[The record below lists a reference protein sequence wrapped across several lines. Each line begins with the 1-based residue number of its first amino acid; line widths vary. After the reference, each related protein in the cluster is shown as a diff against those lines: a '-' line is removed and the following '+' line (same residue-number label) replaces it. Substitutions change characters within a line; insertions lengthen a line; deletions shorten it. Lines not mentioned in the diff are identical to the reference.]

1 MWLVF
6 NAGFEMLMALS
17 YGSQPNLLPQ
27 QYPPPPLLPKPGRDN
42 ARLQKLLK
50 KNAKKKVGS
59 SSQTPIPFRSNLS
72 PVNEASPDLEH
83 SDHST
88 PPRTPETPL
97 FSRTLDSQ
105 YSSSSPFYRHST
117 SPYLYPANSSHY
129 SSTPTLSAQSYS
141 YPARSLEHQIA
152 PLYTCSSILFDD
164 DSEQATD
171 SDPDTSFE
179 IAFSQTL
186 QSSSSREGT
195 THGTFSERQ
204 TYQASVQIQAPP
216 LAPVQPPAPNLTSA
230 CAPGYQTQ
238 PSISQVPVSQS
249 NREGYKSVAPA
260 PITQTALTHNH
271 VMETAGSH
279 FKTSTMEKIAA
290 FPQTR
295 IYTPKTSFYEIS
307 KPPIQDSWSCGSTF
321 QGEVPFNA
329 KNPVIDVKQNS
340 GMLSEAQTP
349 SSQINTYVSSVTG
362 AKRPILEAS
371 ADNQHLFEF
380 NSTLSTTMVS
390 TENQKWPIPQNHRL
404 QPPSSTSVK
413 AQSAAVD
420 HDDALKK
427 IAVDKIRNSI
437 PNGVVFTT
445 GLKPFISNA
454 YSEECLTPK
463 IYKCEVSL
471 SKSLAEASKSSSR
484 ACEVLTSTV
493 PQEYPMTKTETSET
507 CIMIPAKAVPTD
519 ISPETSMPVLS
530 RNYQTPSTPVY
541 WSPRPPARFVG
552 NQRPSQ
558 NDTNISKRKSTYYGL
573 TPTEYAAYG
582 GIKVNSHGD
591 PSVSKPEVPE
601 EFKNMTCK
609 NYMSKS
615 PTQEKFR
622 IISDFNADKS
632 SEALQTSVAAL
643 PSQILMT
650 NQTKVQIS
658 DKTEIQTISN
668 STLEIPVQILKE
680 KETIP
685 GVKPMPLALNPEDTM
700 YHGLQTTP
708 LRMAI
713 NPTAVAEAPRQLNS
727 GSTDITTPP
736 FTAEGKKM
744 PTYPF
749 PLVQSN
755 IPNSDI
761 TGLLTKNLSVQN
773 IPQQMVQSENAHRSI
788 YPTESFNPASMKA
801 LQLQVSTNQEQKT
814 MSCLSKCSLETHQTY
829 SAVTD
834 STTTINTGNE
844 LCNIMNTKNESFN
857 KLTTNSTNVTDSRMP
872 SADTRSYTKDPPDIK
887 STALSK
893 PEETKSI
900 AHSRLGASIFTAPSK
915 TEISRPRA
923 SCMSNADSPDVLP
936 KSNMFNPPTPAKTD
950 IFNTTSH
957 SKPEASQLANTFKSD
972 ISNPVVYSKSEA
984 NKTAV
989 LINPNSTPSSLKPI
1003 TKINQTPEET
1013 KGQQIQKHDIN
1024 VQSIPSPSNKTNR
1037 SSKAPSEAQI
1047 FSPAPNTEAPVT
1059 HLAINKSSKLD
1070 NGKEGLIPL
1079 STNMKEPNSPTDL
1092 ASDLQDSNKTKIDFK
1107 ATAKVTV
1114 ESKLSNSTT
1123 QQRNLKEMI
1132 KPSNNV
1138 HQDTKSNMESVETK
1152 SVKSDTQKPLPSS
1165 NMKSLRKAPSAE
1177 NSLAAM
1183 LLKAA
1188 KSLPL
1193 SSSEESSAKSQTQAK
1208 ASNLDVKPQ
1217 HAQDSK
1223 VDFVTDAKVK
1233 VLKSDTSKPQ
1243 KCSKDSLVTERKN
1256 EAVATE
1262 HGKFKETLSEPT
1274 PDDQKRQND
1283 EPKGAQKLKGLK
1295 AKLSGWT
1302 RLKKHMVVEPEAPSF
1317 PESEVEKNAQKA
1329 DIKISGKDKSG
1340 GAKEESSGGQDVVK
1354 KKDEPRATKMWDAV
1368 LFHMFATK
1376 ENIMKQ
1382 IHSNK
1387 TEDEQKK
1394 IENDGQLVPSF
1405 VHRLPILLYSPRF
1418 DARKLKEAAAKPLN
1432 KIATTFERGLLHR
1445 KQKGE
1450 EPKDFNRTAKGFGA
1464 STEKTADV

>member
-1 MWLVF
+1 MWLVV

-50 KNAKKKVGS
+50 KSSKKKVVS

-97 FSRTLDSQ
+97 FSRTLDFQ
-105 YSSSSPFYRHST
+105 YSSSSPFYHHSI
-117 SPYLYPANSSHY
+117 SPYLYPPNSSHY
-129 SSTPTLSAQSYS
+129 SSMPTLSAQSYS

-164 DSEQATD
+164 DSEQAPD
-171 SDPDTSFE
+171 ADPDTSFE

-186 QSSSSREGT
+186 QSSASRPGT
-195 THGTFSERQ
+195 THGTFGERQ

-249 NREGYKSVAPA
+249 NREGYKNFAPA
-260 PITQTALTHNH
+260 PITHTPLTHNH
-271 VMETAGSH
+271 IMETAGSH
-279 FKTSTMEKIAA
+279 FKTSTIEKIAA

-307 KPPIQDSWSCGSTF
+307 KPPNQDSWTCSSTF
-321 QGEVPFNA
+321 QGELPFNA
-329 KNPVIDVKQNS
+329 KNQVIDVQGQNS

-349 SSQINTYVSSVTG
+349 SSQINTYVSPVTG
-362 AKRPILEAS
+362 AKRPVLEAS
-371 ADNQHLFEF
+371 AANQPLFAF
-380 NSTLSTTMVS
+380 NSTLSTTMAS
-390 TENQKWPIPQNHRL
+390 KENQKGPIPQNQWL

-427 IAVDKIRNSI
+427 VAVDKIRNSI

-463 IYKCEVSL
+463 ISKCEVSL
-471 SKSLAEASKSSSR
+471 SKTLAEASKSSSR
-484 ACEVLTSTV
+484 ACEILTSTV

-507 CIMIPAKAVPTD
+507 CIMTPAKAVPTD
-519 ISPETSMPVLS
+519 ISQETSMPVLS
-530 RNYQTPSTPVY
+530 RNYQTPSTPIY

-558 NDTNISKRKSTYYGL
+558 NDTNILKRKSTYYGL
-573 TPTEYAAYG
+573 TPAEYAAYG

-591 PSVSKPEVPE
+591 PSVSKPEEPE
-601 EFKNMTCK
+601 EFKNMTCM

-615 PTQEKFR
+615 PTQEKFS
-622 IISDFNADKS
+622 IISDFSAEKS
-632 SEALQTSVAAL
+632 SEALQSSVAAL

-650 NQTKVQIS
+650 NQTKVQVT
-658 DKTEIQTISN
+658 DKTEIPTTSN
-668 STLEIPVQILKE
+668 STLEIPVQILK
-680 KETIP
+680 KTETIP
-685 GVKPMPLALNPEDTM
+685 GVKPIALALNSEDTM

-708 LRMAI
+708 LRMSI
-713 NPTAVAEAPRQLNS
+713 NPTALAEAPRQLNS

-736 FTAEGKKM
+736 FTAEGKK
-744 PTYPF
+744 TYSF

-761 TGLLTKNLSVQN
+761 TGLLTKFLSVQN
-773 IPQQMVQSENAHRSI
+773 ISQQMVHSENAHRSI
-788 YPTESFNPASMKA
+788 YPTESFNPASVKA
-801 LQLQVSTNQEQKT
+801 MQIQVSTNQDQKT
-814 MSCLSKCSLETHQTY
+814 MSCLSKCSLETHRTY
-829 SAVTD
+829 SAVTG
-834 STTTINTGNE
+834 STNTTINTGNH
-844 LCNIMNTKNESFN
+844 NIMNTKSESFN

-872 SADTRSYTKDPPDIK
+872 SADTIGYTKVPPDIK
-887 STALSK
+887 STVLSK
-893 PEETKSI
+893 PEESKYI
-900 AHSRLGASIFTAPSK
+900 AHSRLGASIFTALSK

-936 KSNMFNPPTPAKTD
+936 KSNRFNPPTPAKTD

-957 SKPEASQLANTFKSD
+957 PKAEASQLANTFKSD
-972 ISNPVVYSKSEA
+972 AS

-989 LINPNSTPSSLKPI
+989 LINPNSIPSSLKPI

-1013 KGQQIQKHDIN
+1013 KGQQIQIHEIN

-1037 SSKAPSEAQI
+1037 STKVLSEAQI
-1047 FSPAPNTEAPVT
+1047 FSPATNTEDKT
-1059 HLAINKSSKLD
+1059 SKLD
-1070 NGKEGLIPL
+1070 NSKEEFIPQ
-1079 STNMKEPNSPTDL
+1079 STNIKEPSPPTDL
-1092 ASDLQDSNKTKIDFK
+1092 ASDLQDSNKTDFK
-1107 ATAKVTV
+1107 AAAKVTA
-1114 ESKLSNSTT
+1114 ESKLINSTT
-1123 QQRNLKEMI
+1123 QQIHLKEMI

-1138 HQDTKSNMESVETK
+1138 HQETKSNMESVETK
-1152 SVKSDTQKPLPSS
+1152 SVKSDTQKPLWSS
-1165 NMKSLRKAPSAE
+1165 NMKSLRKAPNAE

-1217 HAQDSK
+1217 QAQDSK
-1223 VDFVTDAKVK
+1223 VDLVTNAKVK

-1243 KCSKDSLVTERKN
+1243 KFSKDSLVTEKRN
-1256 EAVATE
+1256 EAVVMD
-1262 HGKFKETLSEPT
+1262 GKFKETLSEPT
-1274 PDDQKRQND
+1274 PDDQKRHND
-1283 EPKGAQKLKGLK
+1283 EPKGAQKPKGLK

-1317 PESEVEKNAQKA
+1317 PQSEVEKNAPRA

-1340 GAKEESSGGQDVVK
+1340 GAKEESLGGQGVVK
-1354 KKDEPRATKMWDAV
+1354 NKDEPRTTKMWDAV

-1387 TEDEQKK
+1387 TEDERKK
-1394 IENDGQLVPSF
+1394 IENDGKLVPSF

-1445 KQKGE
+1445 KEKGE

-1464 STEKTADV
+1464 STGKTADV

>member
-1 MWLVF
+1 
-6 NAGFEMLMALS
+6 MLMALS

-27 QYPPPPLLPKPGRDN
+27 QYPPPLLPKPGRDN

-50 KNAKKKVGS
+50 KSTKKKVGS
-59 SSQTPIPFRSNLS
+59 SSQTPIPFRLNLS
-72 PVNEASPDLEH
+72 PVNEDSPDLEH

-97 FSRTLDSQ
+97 FSRTLNSQ
-105 YSSSSPFYRHST
+105 YPSSSPFYRPST

-171 SDPDTSFE
+171 ADPDTSFE

-186 QSSSSREGT
+186 QSSSSRAGM
-195 THGTFSERQ
+195 THGTFGERQ
-204 TYQASVQIQAPP
+204 TYQASVQIQAPS
-216 LAPVQPPAPNLTSA
+216 LAPVRPPAPNLTSA

-249 NREGYKSVAPA
+249 NGEGYKNAAPA
-260 PITQTALTHNH
+260 PITHTPLTHNH

-307 KPPIQDSWSCGSTF
+307 KPPIQDSWTF
-321 QGEVPFNA
+321 QGEVPFNE

-349 SSQINTYVSSVTG
+349 SSQINTYVSPVTG
-362 AKRPILEAS
+362 AKRPVLEAS
-371 ADNQHLFEF
+371 AHNQPLFAF

-404 QPPSSTSVK
+404 QPPSLTSVK
-413 AQSAAVD
+413 AQGAAVD

-463 IYKCEVSL
+463 ISKCEVSL
-471 SKSLAEASKSSSR
+471 SKTLAEASKSSSR

-507 CIMIPAKAVPTD
+507 CIMTPAKAVLTD
-519 ISPETSMPVLS
+519 ISQETSIPVLS
-530 RNYQTPSTPVY
+530 RSYQTPSTPVY
-541 WSPRPPARFVG
+541 WSPRPPARFLG

-558 NDTNISKRKSTYYGL
+558 NDTNIPKRKSTYYGL
-573 TPTEYAAYG
+573 TPAEYIAYG
-582 GIKVNSHGD
+582 GIKVNSQD
-591 PSVSKPEVPE
+591 DSSVSKAEVPE
-601 EFKNMTCK
+601 EFKNMTCE

-615 PTQEKFR
+615 PAQEKFS
-622 IISDFNADKS
+622 IISDFNAEKS
-632 SEALQTSVAAL
+632 SEALQTSVAEL
-643 PSQILMT
+643 PSQVLMT
-650 NQTKVQIS
+650 NQTEVQVT
-658 DKTEIQTISN
+658 DKTEKQTINN
-668 STLEIPVQILKE
+668 STSEIPVQILKE
-680 KETIP
+680 QETIP
-685 GVKPMPLALNPEDTM
+685 GVKPMPLALNPEDTVC
-700 YHGLQTTP
+700 HGLQTTP

-713 NPTAVAEAPRQLNS
+713 NPTAVAEIHRQLNS
-727 GSTDITTPP
+727 GSTDITIPP

-761 TGLLTKNLSVQN
+761 TGLLRKNFLSVQN

-788 YPTESFNPASMKA
+788 YPTESFNPATVKA
-801 LQLQVSTNQEQKT
+801 MQLQVSANQEQKT
-814 MSCLSKCSLETHQTY
+814 ISCLSKRSLETYQTY
-829 SAVTD
+829 SAVCD
-834 STTTINTGNE
+834 SSTTINTGNE
-844 LCNIMNTKNESFN
+844 LHNIINTKTEGFN
-857 KLTTNSTNVTDSRMP
+857 KLTTNSTNVTDSRMS
-872 SADTRSYTKDPPDIK
+872 SADTRSYTKVPPDIK
-887 STALSK
+887 PTALSK
-893 PEETKSI
+893 PEETKSA
-900 AHSRLGASIFTAPSK
+900 AHSKLGASIFTAPSK
-915 TEISRPRA
+915 TEISRPGA
-923 SCMSNADSPDVLP
+923 SCMSNADSPDVLS
-936 KSNMFNPPTPAKTD
+936 KSSIFYPPAPAKTD
-950 IFNTTSH
+950 IFKPPSH
-957 SKPEASQLANTFKSD
+957 SKPEASQLAKT
-972 ISNPVVYSKSEA
+972 SNPVVYSKSESK
-984 NKTAV
+984 KTAV
-989 LINPNSTPSSLKPI
+989 LINPHSAPPSLKPI
-1003 TKINQTPEET
+1003 SKINQTPEET
-1013 KGQQIQKHDIN
+1013 KGQQMQKHDIN
-1024 VQSIPSPSNKTNR
+1024 VQSIPSLSNKTNR
-1037 SSKAPSEAQI
+1037 SSKFPSEAQI

-1059 HLAINKSSKLD
+1059 HLAMDKSSKPD
-1070 NGKEGLIPL
+1070 NSKEGVISLGANI
-1079 STNMKEPNSPTDL
+1079 KEPNPPTDL
-1092 ASDLQDSNKTKIDFK
+1092 ASDLQDSNKTNTDSK
-1107 ATAKVTV
+1107 AATKVTV

-1123 QQRNLKEMI
+1123 QQRNFKEMI

-1138 HQDTKSNMESVETK
+1138 HQATKSNMESVETK
-1152 SVKSDTQKPLPSS
+1152 SLKSDTQKPLPSS
-1165 NMKSLRKAPSAE
+1165 NMKSLRKAPSSE

-1183 LLKAA
+1183 LLRAA

-1193 SSSEESSAKSQTQAK
+1193 SSSEESSAKSQTEAK

-1223 VDFVTDAKVK
+1223 VDLVTDAE
-1233 VLKSDTSKPQ
+1233 VLTSDTSKPQ
-1243 KCSKDSLVTERKN
+1243 KCSKDSLVTKRPN

-1262 HGKFKETLSEPT
+1262 DGKFKETLSEPT

-1283 EPKGAQKLKGLK
+1283 EAKGAPKPKGLK

-1302 RLKKHMVVEPEAPSF
+1302 RLKKHMVVEPETPSF

-1340 GAKEESSGGQDVVK
+1340 GAKEESLGGQDVVK
-1354 KKDEPRATKMWDAV
+1354 KKDEPRTTKMWDAV

-1387 TEDEQKK
+1387 SEDERKK

-1432 KIATTFERGLLHR
+1432 KIATAFERGLLHR
-1445 KQKGE
+1445 KQQGE
-1450 EPKDFNRTAKGFGA
+1450 EQKDFNRTAKGFGA
-1464 STEKTADV
+1464 STGKTADV

>member
-27 QYPPPPLLPKPGRDN
+27 QYPPPTLLPKPGRDN

-50 KNAKKKVGS
+50 KSAKKKVGS
-59 SSQTPIPFRSNLS
+59 SPQTPIPFRSNLS

-105 YSSSSPFYRHST
+105 YSSSSPLYRHST
-117 SPYLYPANSSHY
+117 SPYLYPANSTHY

-141 YPARSLEHQIA
+141 CPARSLEHQIA

-186 QSSSSREGT
+186 QSSSSRAGT
-195 THGTFSERQ
+195 THGTFGERQ
-204 TYQASVQIQAPP
+204 TYRASVQIQAPP

-249 NREGYKSVAPA
+249 NREGYKNVAPA
-260 PITQTALTHNH
+260 PITHTPLTHNH

-307 KPPIQDSWSCGSTF
+307 KPPIQDSWTCGSTF

-329 KNPVIDVKQNS
+329 KKSVIDVKQNS
-340 GMLSEAQTP
+340 GMLSESQTP
-349 SSQINTYVSSVTG
+349 SSQINTYVSPVTG
-362 AKRPILEAS
+362 AKRPVLEAS
-371 ADNQHLFEF
+371 ADNQPLFAF
-380 NSTLSTTMVS
+380 NSTLSSTMVS

-427 IAVDKIRNSI
+427 IAVDKIKYSI

-463 IYKCEVSL
+463 ISKCEVSL
-471 SKSLAEASKSSSR
+471 SKTLAEASKSSYR

-493 PQEYPMTKTETSET
+493 PQEYPMTKTSEI
-507 CIMIPAKAVPTD
+507 CIMTPAKAVPTD
-519 ISPETSMPVLS
+519 TSQETSMPVLS

-558 NDTNISKRKSTYYGL
+558 NDTNILKRKSTYYGL
-573 TPTEYAAYG
+573 TPAEYAAYG

-615 PTQEKFR
+615 PTQEKFS

-650 NQTKVQIS
+650 NQTKVQVS
-658 DKTEIQTISN
+658 DK
-668 STLEIPVQILKE
+668 
-680 KETIP
+680 KETIS

-736 FTAEGKKM
+736 FIAEGKKM

-761 TGLLTKNLSVQN
+761 TGLLTKKFLSVQN

-788 YPTESFNPASMKA
+788 YPTESFNPASVKA
-801 LQLQVSTNQEQKT
+801 MQLQVSTNQEQKT
-814 MSCLSKCSLETHQTY
+814 MSCLSKCSLETHQNY
-829 SAVTD
+829 SAVID

-844 LCNIMNTKNESFN
+844 LHNIMNTKNESFN
-857 KLTTNSTNVTDSRMP
+857 KLTTNSTNVTDSKMP
-872 SADTRSYTKDPPDIK
+872 SADTRSYTKVPPDIK
-887 STALSK
+887 STTLSK

-936 KSNMFNPPTPAKTD
+936 KSNIFNPPTPVKTD

-957 SKPEASQLANTFKSD
+957 SKPEASQLVNTFKSD
-972 ISNPVVYSKSEA
+972 ISNHVVYSKSEA

-1013 KGQQIQKHDIN
+1013 KGQQMQKHDIN
-1024 VQSIPSPSNKTNR
+1024 VQSIPSPSKKTNR
-1037 SSKAPSEAQI
+1037 SSKVPSEAQI

-1059 HLAINKSSKLD
+1059 QLPMDTSSKLD
-1070 NGKEGLIPL
+1070 NSKEGLLPP
-1079 STNMKEPNSPTDL
+1079 STNIKEPNPPTYL
-1092 ASDLQDSNKTKIDFK
+1092 ASDLQDSNKTKTDFK
-1107 ATAKVTV
+1107 AAAKVKV
-1114 ESKLSNSTT
+1114 ESKLNNSTT

-1217 HAQDSK
+1217 HDQDSK
-1223 VDFVTDAKVK
+1223 VDLVTDAKVK

-1243 KCSKDSLVTERKN
+1243 KCSKDSLVTERQN

-1262 HGKFKETLSEPT
+1262 IGKFKETLSEPT

-1283 EPKGAQKLKGLK
+1283 EPKGAQKPKGLK

-1317 PESEVEKNAQKA
+1317 PQSEVEKNAQKA
-1329 DIKISGKDKSG
+1329 DIKICGIDKSG
-1340 GAKEESSGGQDVVK
+1340 GAKEESSGGQNVVK

-1418 DARKLKEAAAKPLN
+1418 NARKLKEAAAKPLN

-1464 STEKTADV
+1464 STGKTADV